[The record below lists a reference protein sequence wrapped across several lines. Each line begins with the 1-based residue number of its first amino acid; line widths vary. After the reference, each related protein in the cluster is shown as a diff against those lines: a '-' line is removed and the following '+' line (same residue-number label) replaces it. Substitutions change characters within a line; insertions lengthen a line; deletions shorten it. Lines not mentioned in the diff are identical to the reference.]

1 MSRWSSGLTGALG
14 LGLVVALVALS
25 FPHPGA
31 CAADGSFI
39 ENKYRAAAR
48 KGDARAQF
56 YIGMIYEDGIGR
68 KPDPVKAFEWYIKS
82 ADAGYPPAQFKTGL
96 FYETGRGRVKDLS
109 KAAIYY
115 SMAAEG
121 GQAEASYN
129 LALMYDSG
137 RGVARDREKSL
148 QLLEQAAQ
156 AGLVPAMTRL
166 GAMLPELGGEKA
178 VPEAW
183 AWLRRAEDKG
193 DRTAAAIRAGLE
205 KRMTQDQRD
214 NASKIYGST
223 PKE

>member
-1 MSRWSSGLTGALG
+1 MSRWSSGLTGVLG
-14 LGLVVALVALS
+14 LGLVMTLMALS
-25 FPHPGA
+25 FPHAGA
-31 CAADGSFI
+31 YAGDSSFI

-56 YIGMIYEDGIGR
+56 YIGMMHEDGIGR

-96 FYETGRGRVKDLS
+96 FYETGKGGVKDLS
-109 KAAIYY
+109 KAAVYY

-148 QLLEQAAQ
+148 QLLEQAAR
-156 AGLVPAMTRL
+156 AGLIPAMTRL
-166 GAMLPELGGEKA
+166 GAMLSELGGEKA

-183 AWLRRAEDKG
+183 AWLKRAEDKG
-193 DRTAAAIRAGLE
+193 DQSAAAIRADLE
-205 KRMTQDQRD
+205 KQMTQGERD
-214 NASKIYGST
+214 SALKIYGSA
-223 PKE
+223 PKD